1 MINSRLEVKV
11 IMYAIDLFC
20 GAGGFSEGILQAGFH
35 IVYSSDKSPYVKET
49 YTNRHKQLG
58 LEEGINTHFELADI
72 RELNAKSILED
83 INKLEIFKTKKIK
96 LGRGDI
102 DAIFGGPPCQG
113 FSIAGKRDKSDPRNM
128 LFREYLRVIKEVN
141 PKYVVMEN
149 VEGFLSMEL
158 NPEFKSFKND
168 YCYQNN
174 VLVNEVVVQELTY
187 MGYKVLPPQRL
198 DASNYGVPQKRNRV
212 IVLAYRN
219 DVAPLEY
226 PAPTTFYAKQTVKD
240 ALSGV
245 TLECE
250 SEFAKQSKIG
260 RTPHFVT
267 KKPIPNVEMKNME
280 ESSHQTFI
288 QERFSLFKQGESV
301 VMLKNRVL
309 KSRGT
314 KDAVNLSLYPALL
327 RESLFNINEEANV
340 KILTDYFNRK
350 YEDIKL
356 TYIKSVYRRIKK
368 YWSLERE
375 TLRAELCKP
384 YTNGPKW
391 DDKDIE
397 WFFCEA
403 LGMMNSHVTETKLI
417 KWFLDDEYKLAGFDT
432 DQILNY
438 VLTNKNT
445 RKRLKLDETGPTMV
459 TLPDDYIHPVLNKVL
474 TVREMARIQ
483 SFDDSFIFLGK
494 RTTGGSGRKHEVPQ
508 FSQVGNA
515 VPPLLAYAIANE
527 VKKSLNLINQEIK
540 V

>member
-174 VLVNEVVVQELTY
+174 VLVHEVVVQELTY

-459 TLPDDYIHPVLNKVL
+459 TLPDDYIHPALNKVL